1 MTTKQIA
8 QAEKKQLMDEVNILN
23 MYFKIK
29 DIPAFIKEHGSLEV
43 AHSVL
48 CQRFDQRPSR
58 TKTTTCLS

>member
-1 MTTKQIA
+1 M
-8 QAEKKQLMDEVNILN
+8 AEIKILN

-48 CQRFDQRPSR
+48 CQRFDQR
-58 TKTTTCLS
+58 KNKINLS